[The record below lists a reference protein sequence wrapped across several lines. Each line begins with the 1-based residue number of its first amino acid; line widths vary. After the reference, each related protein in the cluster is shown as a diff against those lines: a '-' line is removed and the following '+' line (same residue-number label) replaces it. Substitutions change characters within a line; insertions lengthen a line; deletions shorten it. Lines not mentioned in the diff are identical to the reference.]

1 MANLTSVL
9 KLFLREMPTPL
20 ITQQILND
28 VKTQKINLF
37 GPRNQASLVVQLRN
51 SLSAIDSLSFRV
63 LRYIL
68 MHSKRVADDKGNV

>member
-37 GPRNQASLVVQLRN
+37 GPRNKASLVVQLRN

-68 MHSKRVADDKGNV
+68 LHSKRVADDKGNV

>member
-28 VKTQKINLF
+28 VKTKKINLF
-37 GPRNQASLVVQLRN
+37 GPRNKASLVEQLRN

>member
-37 GPRNQASLVVQLRN
+37 GPRNKASLVVQLRN